1 MQDRE
6 SESQQTL
13 LRSLLILRGAISLY
27 EENAPEICRIL
38 LANQKSSLY
47 DSLDLLGEALYWLR
61 EQIKTELAASCQA

>member
-6 SESQQTL
+6 SETMQTL

-38 LANQKSSLY
+38 LANQKDSLY
-47 DSLDLLGEALYWLR
+47 DSIDQLGEALYWLR
-61 EQIKTELAASCQA
+61 EQLSAEYSAVCQP